1 MSEVISDLY
10 FESIKYINNNLFNI
24 QFHLDRLNKT
34 IKDKFGAEC
43 DVVTEADIFK
53 PVVSDESVY
62 KLRVVYADEI
72 IYTEILPYKKPVINR
87 LRIVVDNNIDY
98 SHKNLNRD
106 EINNLKSHANS
117 DEDIIIIKNGF
128 VTDSSFSNLVFFDGK
143 NFFTPS
149 TPLLKGTYREKLLSE
164 NKIIEKEIK
173 LEDIKN
179 YESVSLINA
188 FNNLGEI
195 AISIEDIIF

>member
-72 IYTEILPYKKPVINR
+72 IYTEI
-87 LRIVVDNNIDY
+87 
-98 SHKNLNRD
+98 
-106 EINNLKSHANS
+106 
-117 DEDIIIIKNGF
+117 
-128 VTDSSFSNLVFFDGK
+128 
-143 NFFTPS
+143 
-149 TPLLKGTYREKLLSE
+149 
-164 NKIIEKEIK
+164 
-173 LEDIKN
+173 
-179 YESVSLINA
+179 
-188 FNNLGEI
+188 
-195 AISIEDIIF
+195 